1 MGRLLNKPTKSQGF
15 ETTAT
20 YDDVTYLRAMK
31 QFQKE
36 TRAILPDS
44 AEYKDVR
51 NGIYREMRLKK
62 GQHAAALMKKKGD
75 AVEVNEDFA
84 FNPGSFYNLLIVI
97 PEEVEC
103 YETMNVLNY
112 YGFPFHIEED
122 NTFRQFNKLEMG
134 FSKEDHYPVMMIDSS
149 TSEMPPAD
157 LIQKDQ
163 ILAHLHNSGL
173 IGSYKSQSAF
183 EKQGLLIV

>member
-1 MGRLLNKPTKSQGF
+1 MITKALIHNRSIVSHQQRHLFFMGRLLNKPTKSQGF

-62 GQHAAALMKKKGD
+62 G
-75 AVEVNEDFA
+75 
-84 FNPGSFYNLLIVI
+84 
-97 PEEVEC
+97 
-103 YETMNVLNY
+103 
-112 YGFPFHIEED
+112 
-122 NTFRQFNKLEMG
+122 
-134 FSKEDHYPVMMIDSS
+134 
-149 TSEMPPAD
+149 
-157 LIQKDQ
+157 
-163 ILAHLHNSGL
+163 
-173 IGSYKSQSAF
+173 
-183 EKQGLLIV
+183 